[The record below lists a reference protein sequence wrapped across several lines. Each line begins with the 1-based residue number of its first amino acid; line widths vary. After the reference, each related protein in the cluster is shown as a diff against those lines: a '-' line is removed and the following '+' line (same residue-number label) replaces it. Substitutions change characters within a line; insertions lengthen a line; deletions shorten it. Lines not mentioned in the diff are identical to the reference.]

1 MLAGEARYTAC
12 MVQPSMTTGA
22 SVWMGNSRTNISYR
36 CIDKRARTWSN
47 AAPGQPGRVGRE
59 EPPNAMWAPSRRS
72 AEHALQ
78 GLRVVLVEDDDDGR
92 ELVSLILRN
101 AGASVESVAS
111 AAAGFDAI
119 CHNRPQMLVSDIGMP
134 DEDGYTLMRRV
145 RALESC
151 EGGDVPAIA
160 LSAFTRPEDRMQ
172 ALRAGFTMHLGKPIH
187 PIDLVSAM
195 AQLAALMWRREPWPL
210 A

>member
-1 MLAGEARYTAC
+1 MGN
-12 MVQPSMTTGA
+12 PSMTIDASAWKGISSTGI
-22 SVWMGNSRTNISYR
+22 RY
-36 CIDKRARTWSN
+36 CIDGREGSG
-47 AAPGQPGRVGRE
+47 APGSSM
-59 EPPNAMWAPSRRS
+59 EPANAMGAPSRRS
-72 AEHALQ
+72 AAHALE

-92 ELVSLILRN
+92 ELVRIILLN

-119 CHNRPQMLVSDIGMP
+119 RQNRPQMLVSDIAMP

-145 RALESC
+145 RALQCC

-172 ALRAGFTMHLGKPIH
+172 ALRAGFTMHLSKPVS
-187 PIDLVSAM
+187 PADLVWAM
-195 AQLAALMWRREPWPL
+195 AQLAALMRRRERWRR